1 MLINQ
6 GLFSEQFSSGSSF
19 KVGRFFSP
27 VTEPVFNGVADLGC
41 DGNVQVKRAGLRF
54 SSACEN
60 EERPQLDEV
69 RFVRPVR
76 LLRQDCVGVFSCA

>member
-41 DGNVQVKRAGLRF
+41 DYVRKRSG
-54 SSACEN
+54 
-60 EERPQLDEV
+60 EEGWV
-69 RFVRPVR
+69 AV
-76 LLRQDCVGVFSCA
+76 LLGM